1 MHAAHIWDKRP
12 MQHAIKLWLVEETIM
27 VEYPDGQQIP
37 LPLAEINR
45 LATIL
50 RSQANK
56 AKPVENLL
64 AFRRREFQAAFSHPD
79 IVAKGQ
85 EIRKRHD
92 DELTK
97 TALRKEKEKELR
109 LKRIKKRVERE
120 EAEKLLAL
128 VGL

>member
-1 MHAAHIWDKRP
+1 MTHY
-12 MQHAIKLWLVEETIM
+12 AIRLWLVAETIT

-37 LPLAEINR
+37 LPIAELSR

-50 RSQANK
+50 RTQEAR
-56 AKPVENLL
+56 ARPVDKMLL
-64 AFRRREFQAAFSHPD
+64 FRREFQAAFTHPD
-79 IVAKGQ
+79 IVAKGA
-85 EIRKRHD
+85 EIRKKHD
-92 DELTK
+92 DALTK

-109 LKRIKKRVERE
+109 LKRIKKREERE